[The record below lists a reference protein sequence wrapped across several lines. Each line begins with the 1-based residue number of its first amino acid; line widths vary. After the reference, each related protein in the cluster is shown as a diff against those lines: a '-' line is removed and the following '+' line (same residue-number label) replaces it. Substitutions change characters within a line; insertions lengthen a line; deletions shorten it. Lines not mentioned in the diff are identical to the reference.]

1 MESYRATEYKH
12 SDQPFLTLKTYSVHQ
27 ATLSLTAGK
36 EIYAVFGQDIRL
48 DNSTANKKELGKR
61 IKLKSDSSNAVTQDE
76 FRSYDFNNIVF
87 SDTEQSVLAEGSD
100 CDLILRWD
108 TYDADG
114 DSEKNGSLR
123 I

>member
-1 MESYRATEYKH
+1 MGR
-12 SDQPFLTLKTYSVHQ
+12 
-27 ATLSLTAGK
+27 
-36 EIYAVFGQDIRL
+36 
-48 DNSTANKKELGKR
+48 TANKKELGKR

-114 DSEKNGSLR
+114 DSRKEWNLANLTEKDYNEIFACADEAQDSFQIMIKAKSTSDYYGYSGY
-123 I
+123 